1 MIVQKLSDGTY
12 RVKTVKD
19 GIADKLFAKAK
30 GLGKKTVGISQYLKR
45 SGLDQESRKMEM
57 ASHLLGTAQKYL
69 DRGDLKTAYQAMQ
82 NFGQD
87 LIRVSNY
94 IYKGKKDIDTNPL
107 QRLIKEVNA
116 LLGLISKAM

>member
-1 MIVQKLSDGTY
+1 
-12 RVKTVKD
+12 
-19 GIADKLFAKAK
+19 
-30 GLGKKTVGISQYLKR
+30 
-45 SGLDQESRKMEM
+45 MEM